1 MLNNSAAIGTDSL
14 RSVRHSLI
22 TEVSMASTLTGTPAP
37 SASRTLPVR
46 NPRTGAIDFQLHPAS
61 ADEIAATC
69 TRLRAAQRAWA
80 EAPIEHRVAVMREWA
95 ERLKAHRAELI
106 EADSID
112 TGGGQIS
119 KVAPDMVI
127 GSIMR
132 SCAMA
137 PGIFEQARRSGAAP
151 GMAHIKFDTN
161 LRPYP
166 LLGVIGPWN
175 APLMLST
182 LHAIP
187 ALFAGCAVI
196 VKPSEVTPRFVKPM
210 METIREVPELAGV
223 LTFVLGDAETGK
235 AVVENVD
242 IVNFT
247 GRVPNGRK
255 VAEACARRFI
265 PAILEL
271 GGKDPAIITET
282 ADLRKAA
289 MAIVRG
295 AVTSTGQVC
304 FSIERIYVHEKVHDA
319 FVEELVKEA
328 GRVQLNY
335 PDPNIGQIGPF
346 ISERQ
351 SAIVDEH
358 LDEAVRQ
365 GARVRT
371 GGKSENLG
379 GGLYMPPTVLTGVTH
394 KMKIMVD
401 ETFGPVMPVMKYA
414 TEDEAIRLAN
424 DTYFGLSAA
433 VIAGTQEEGRRIADR
448 LDAGLVSI
456 QDTFL
461 TFAGFGAGLQT
472 DAFKFSGMGSR
483 AGMMA
488 FIRKQGVLIN
498 CASPACLIDESLA
511 A

>member
-1 MLNNSAAIGTDSL
+1 MATIHPAKPTAANS
-14 RSVRHSLI
+14 
-22 TEVSMASTLTGTPAP
+22 M
-37 SASRTLPVR
+37 PVR
-46 NPRTGAIDFQLHPAS
+46 NPRTGEIDMYITPPSPA
-61 ADEIAATC
+61 EIAATC
-69 TRLRAAQRAWA
+69 ARLREKQEAWGRA
-80 EAPIEHRVAVMREWA
+80 P
-95 ERLKAHRAELI
+95 LAHRIDVMKQWADRLQSHKAALI

-112 TGGGQIS
+112 TGYGQIS
-119 KVAPDMVI
+119 RVAPDMVI
-127 GSIMR
+127 GSILR
-132 SCAMA
+132 SCAIA
-137 PGIFEQARRSGAAP
+137 PAIFEQARRAGVSPHAP
-151 GMAHIKFDTN
+151 HIRFDTN

-166 LLGVIGPWN
+166 LAGIIGPWN

-182 LHAIP
+182 LHAVP

-210 METIREVPELAGV
+210 METIREVPELAEIFTYV
-223 LTFVLGDAETGK
+223 VGDGRTGQ
-235 AVVENVD
+235 AIVENVD

-247 GRVPNGRK
+247 GSVANGRK

-271 GGKDPAIITET
+271 GGKDPVIVTAT

-289 MAIVRG
+289 TAIVRG

-319 FVEELVKEA
+319 FVNELVKEA
-328 GRVQLNY
+328 SRVQSNY
-335 PDPNIGQIGPF
+335 PDPNLGQTGPF

-351 SAIVDEH
+351 SSIVDEH
-358 LDEAVRQ
+358 LDDAVSR
-365 GARVRT
+365 GAKIRA

-379 GGLYMPPTVLTGVTH
+379 GGLYMRATVLTDVTH
-394 KMKIMVD
+394 EMKIMID

-414 TEDEAIRLAN
+414 TEDEAVRLAN

-433 VIAGTQEEGRRIADR
+433 VIAGTEEEARRIADR

-483 AGMMA
+483 AGIMA
-488 FIRKQGVLIN
+488 FLRKQGVLIN
-498 CASPACLIDESLA
+498 GAEPACLIEERLA
-511 A
+511 AVR

>member
-1 MLNNSAAIGTDSL
+1 M
-14 RSVRHSLI
+14 
-22 TEVSMASTLTGTPAP
+22 
-37 SASRTLPVR
+37 R
-46 NPRTGAIDFQLHPAS
+46 NPRTGVIDMYITPPS
-61 ADEIAATC
+61 AEEIGTTC
-69 TRLRAAQRAWA
+69 AGLRKTQKAWGEAPLEHRISVMKKWA
-80 EAPIEHRVAVMREWA
+80 ES
-95 ERLKAHRAELI
+95 LQAHKQALI
-106 EADSID
+106 EADSAD
-112 TGGGQIS
+112 TGYGQIS
-119 KVAPDMVI
+119 RVAPDMVI

-132 SCAMA
+132 NCAIA
-137 PGIFEQARRSGAAP
+137 PSLFEQARRAGTSP
-151 GMAHIKFDTN
+151 HLPHIKYDTN

-166 LLGVIGPWN
+166 LAGIIGPWN

-182 LHAIP
+182 LHAVP

-210 METIREVPELAGV
+210 IETIRDVPELDAV
-223 LTFVLGDAETGK
+223 LTYVVGDGQTG
-235 AVVENVD
+235 AAIVENVD

-247 GRVPNGRK
+247 GSVPNGRK

-271 GGKDPAIITET
+271 GGKDPVIVTES
-282 ADLRKAA
+282 ADLRSAA
-289 MAIVRG
+289 RAIVRG

-304 FSIERIYVHEKVHDA
+304 FSIERIYVQEKVHDA
-319 FVEELVKEA
+319 FVASLVEEAE
-328 GRVQLNY
+328 RVGLNY
-335 PDPNIGQIGPF
+335 PDPNNGQIGPF
-346 ISERQ
+346 IAERQ
-351 SAIVDEH
+351 AAIVDEH
-358 LDEAVRQ
+358 LDDALRK
-365 GARVRT
+365 GARIRT

-379 GGLYMPPTVLTGVTH
+379 GGLYMRATVLTNVTH
-394 KMKIMVD
+394 EMQIMVD

-414 TEDEAIRLAN
+414 TEDEAVRLAN

-433 VIAGTQEEGRRIADR
+433 VIAGTEQESRRIADR

-483 AGMMA
+483 AGLLA

-498 CASPACLIDESLA
+498 CAEPACLVEEQLEA
-511 A
+511 VR

>member
-1 MLNNSAAIGTDSL
+1 MEPHGGEMATISQAKPTAANS
-14 RSVRHSLI
+14 
-22 TEVSMASTLTGTPAP
+22 M
-37 SASRTLPVR
+37 PVR
-46 NPRTGAIDFQLHPAS
+46 NPRTGEIDMYITPPSPA
-61 ADEIAATC
+61 EIAATC
-69 TRLRAAQRAWA
+69 ARLREKQEAWGRAPLA
-80 EAPIEHRVAVMREWA
+80 HRIDVMKEWA
-95 ERLKAHRAELI
+95 DRLQSHKAALI

-112 TGGGQIS
+112 TGYGQIS
-119 KVAPDMVI
+119 RVAPDMVI
-127 GSIMR
+127 GSVLR
-132 SCAMA
+132 SCAIA
-137 PGIFEQARRSGAAP
+137 PAIFEQARRAGVSPHAP
-151 GMAHIKFDTN
+151 HIKYDTN

-166 LLGVIGPWN
+166 LAGIIGPWN

-182 LHAIP
+182 LHAVP

-210 METIREVPELAGV
+210 METIREVRELAEIFTYV
-223 LTFVLGDAETGK
+223 VGDGQTGQ
-235 AVVENVD
+235 AIVENVD

-247 GRVPNGRK
+247 GSVPNGRK

-271 GGKDPAIITET
+271 GGKDPVIVTQT

-289 MAIVRG
+289 TAIVRG

-319 FVEELVKEA
+319 FVDELVKEA
-328 GRVQLNY
+328 GRVQPNY
-335 PDPNIGQIGPF
+335 PDSNIGQMGPF

-351 SAIVDEH
+351 STIVDEH
-358 LDEAVRQ
+358 LDDAVSR
-365 GARVRT
+365 GARIRT

-379 GGLYMPPTVLTGVTH
+379 GGLYMRATVLTGVTH
-394 KMKIMVD
+394 EMKIMVD

-433 VIAGTQEEGRRIADR
+433 VIAGTEEEARRIADR

-472 DAFKFSGMGSR
+472 DSFKFSGMGSR
-483 AGMMA
+483 AGITA
-488 FIRKQGVLIN
+488 FLRRQGVLVN
-498 CASPACLIDESLA
+498 CAEPACLIDERLA
-511 A
+511 AVR